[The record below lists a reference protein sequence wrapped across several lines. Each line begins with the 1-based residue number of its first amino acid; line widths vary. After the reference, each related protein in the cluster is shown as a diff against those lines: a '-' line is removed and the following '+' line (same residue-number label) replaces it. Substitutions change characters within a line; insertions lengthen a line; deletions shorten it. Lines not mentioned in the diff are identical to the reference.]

1 MTRERKQREREDKT
15 RFGHRAG
22 AANQKPTEVPS
33 GFARRD
39 NRWHMNCN
47 TPAQEGTMAN
57 KASLMKM
64 IETIRGYERVT
75 NRRPAPRPPML
86 YLMQLREQQQPHAP
100 KRVAISTDFQNGP
113 EVPLPIKIRHAKR
126 GQYDLPVVIG

>member
-1 MTRERKQREREDKT
+1 
-15 RFGHRAG
+15 
-22 AANQKPTEVPS
+22 
-33 GFARRD
+33 
-39 NRWHMNCN
+39 
-47 TPAQEGTMAN
+47 
-57 KASLMKM
+57 MKM